1 MLVNSSPLTQ
11 IFPRTPHKNLP
22 SAEMMIRT
30 EFWEEEEEEWYE
42 RECLLFNRINRIN
55 EFK

>member
-1 MLVNSSPLTQ
+1 
-11 IFPRTPHKNLP
+11 
-22 SAEMMIRT
+22 MMIRT
-30 EFWEEEEEEWYE
+30 EFWEEEEEEEWYE